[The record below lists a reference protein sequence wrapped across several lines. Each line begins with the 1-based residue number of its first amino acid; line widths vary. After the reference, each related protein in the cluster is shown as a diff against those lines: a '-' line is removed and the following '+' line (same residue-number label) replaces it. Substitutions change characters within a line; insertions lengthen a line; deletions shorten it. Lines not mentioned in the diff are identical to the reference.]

1 MVCKDAREFNATGR
15 LQDLC
20 SPVARKHDVA
30 IPIVLGRNLN
40 TVVVDSQKTAFEC
53 VEVTSIENLQHS
65 TKLTLLSGP
74 VPQVQRN
81 LATGARLAI
90 DLIKHDPIYERAVQ
104 HACGNTIIC
113 DSTQIARHV
122 VYEKGNEVKAVS
134 LAGTVIHKGGN
145 MSGGVTGSDGSR
157 KFDGREVQGLKRAQE
172 DILTKIKAN
181 SSNAP
186 RDNDEALLADISRLE
201 ANLTFLKDDL
211 VF

>member
-1 MVCKDAREFNATGR
+1 MMSRFQLFWDGI
-15 LQDLC
+15 
-20 SPVARKHDVA
+20 S
-30 IPIVLGRNLN
+30 
-40 TVVVDSQKTAFEC
+40 
-53 VEVTSIENLQHS
+53 
-65 TKLTLLSGP
+65 TLLLWTLKRPRLNAFVYSSGAIKVTP
-74 VPQVQRN
+74 VNERLRN